1 MQDSKRKLYEYA
13 TYIGTLIAIPLIMTM
28 VSNPEYTDY
37 FMYTIGPVTLL
48 YLVYEMRNF
57 SIQENKKLIA
67 AMVFIVFSIFFGHFL
82 SKVEVH

>member
-1 MQDSKRKLYEYA
+1 MTFAFVAFANSKKKFMNMLL
-13 TYIGTLIAIPLIMTM
+13 IGTLVAIPLIMTM

-57 SIQENKKLIA
+57 FSIQENR
-67 AMVFIVFSIFFGHFL
+67 S
-82 SKVEVH
+82 